1 MPNIADYLNR
11 RDLETIGRFTATW
24 AVFEQELFSKKV
36 WKCGKSE
43 VLFLRTKLLI

>member
-24 AVFEQELFSKKV
+24 AVFEQELFQKSV
-36 WKCGKSE
+36 ECGKSE